1 MKKKQILFLIFCQA
15 IACNNSDNDE
25 IDAGSGEEID
35 AGSGEEIDAGSGEEI
50 DTDSGEEIDTDS
62 GEEIDTDSGEEI
74 DAGSGEEIDAGS
86 GEEIDTDS
94 GEEIDTDSGEEID
107 TDSGEEI
114 DEEPIQVPACLD
126 SYFHSASIEF
136 SNNKSWGCPEGYR
149 CNAWA
154 YLYRCSS
161 GKDRYAPLFID
172 DDGVIHGLCSS
183 GVCDEDEYGNQ
194 DCELYAGFY
203 GNTCLPEKIWEKIY
217 H

>member
-50 DTDSGEEIDTDS
+50 DTDSVEEIDTDSVEEIDTDSGEEIDTDS
-62 GEEIDTDSGEEI
+62 VEEIDTDSGEEI
-74 DAGSGEEIDAGS
+74 DAGSGEEIDTDS
-86 GEEIDTDS
+86 VEEIDA
-94 GEEIDTDSGEEID
+94 G
-107 TDSGEEI
+107 SGEEI
-114 DEEPIQVPACLD
+114 DEEPIHVPACRD
-126 SYFHSASIEF
+126 SYFHSASVEF
-136 SNNKSWGCPEGYR
+136 SNVTSWGCPEGYR

-154 YLYRCSS
+154 YLYRCSP
-161 GKDRYAPLFID
+161 GPDQYEPLFID
-172 DDGVIHGLCSS
+172 DEGVIHGLCSS
-183 GVCDEDEYGNQ
+183 GVCDEDGNQ
-194 DCELYAGFY
+194 NCELYAGAY

>member
-74 DAGSGEEIDAGS
+74 DTDSGEEINTDSGEEIDAGS

-94 GEEIDTDSGEEID
+94 GEEIDAG
-107 TDSGEEI
+107 SGEEI
-114 DEEPIQVPACLD
+114 DEEPIQVPACRD
-126 SYFHSASIEF
+126 SYFHSASVDAPNVE
-136 SNNKSWGCPEGYR
+136 SWGCPEGYR

-154 YLYRCSS
+154 YLYRCSPAA
-161 GKDRYAPLFID
+161 DQYAPLFID

-183 GVCDEDEYGNQ
+183 GVCEEDGNQ
-194 DCELYAGFY
+194 NCELYAGAY